1 MGKIL
6 IVDDEHSIR
15 ESLEMFLAEK
25 GHTVATAAS
34 GREGLDRF
42 RKEEPDV
49 MILDIRL
56 PDLNG
61 LEVLDRAHGNGSTAK
76 VIMMTAFHDMETTIQ
91 AMKRGAYDYIHK
103 PLDADEVERSVNR
116 ALRILQVDRESPVLK
131 KERGPESQEVII
143 GKSETMR
150 DIFKMIGLLCQNRA
164 TVLIQGETGT
174 GKELIARVI
183 HTNSPFCEEP
193 FITLDCAAVV
203 ETLLESELFGHEAG
217 AFTGATHRKKGK
229 IELAGAGT
237 LFLDEVGEL
246 PPGLQG
252 KFLGFLQ
259 RREYTR
265 VGGHEPLLSR
275 CRIVA
280 ATNRDLADM
289 TRRGEFREDLF
300 FRLRVV
306 TLQVPSLQERLSDI
320 PDLVNHFLHKINT
333 ELGTEVSKLQTGV
346 IDRLMAHHWKGNV
359 RDLENVLVE
368 AVVRA
373 RGRVILLDEIEEILG
388 LNQPPSAAGPSPH
401 SLDDIEKKHIQNT
414 LSQLAWN
421 RTRTAQAL
429 GISMPT
435 LRSKIRKYGIIPP
448 ADAAFS

>member
-6 IVDDEHSIR
+6 IVDDERSIL
-15 ESLEMFLAEK
+15 ESLEMFLGEK
-25 GHTVATAAS
+25 GHSVYTASS
-34 GREGLDRF
+34 GQEGLDVLHQE
-42 RKEEPDV
+42 KPDV
-49 MILDIRL
+49 VILDIRL

-61 LEVLDRAHGNGSTAK
+61 LDVLDRSQADGCTAK
-76 VIMMTAFHDMETTIQ
+76 IIMMTAFHDMETTIQ

-103 PLDADEVERSVNR
+103 PLDADEVEKSVNR
-116 ALRILQVDRESPVLK
+116 ALRILEVDRESPALGK
-131 KERGPESQEVII
+131 SRTGRSQEVII
-143 GKSETMR
+143 GKSEIMR

-183 HTNSPFCEEP
+183 HANSPFCDEP

-203 ETLLESELFGHEAG
+203 ENLLESELFGHEAG
-217 AFTGATHRKKGK
+217 AFTGAIHRKKGK
-229 IELAGAGT
+229 IELAGSGT

-246 PPGLQG
+246 PQGLQG

-275 CRIVA
+275 CRVAA
-280 ATNRDLADM
+280 ATNRDLSNM
-289 TRRGEFREDLF
+289 VRQGEFREDLF

-306 TLQVPSLQERLSDI
+306 TLQVPPLRERISDI
-320 PDLVNHFLHKINT
+320 PELVNHFLDKINI
-333 ELGTEVSKLQTGV
+333 ELETEVTKLQAGV
-346 IDRLMAHHWKGNV
+346 IERLMAHPWKGNV
-359 RDLENVLVE
+359 RELENVLVE

-373 RGRVILLDEIEEILG
+373 RGRVILLDEIERALKMNE
-388 LNQPPSAAGPSPH
+388 PRSPSGPSST
-401 SLDDIEKKHIQNT
+401 SLNGMEKEHIRNT
-414 LSQLAWN
+414 LSQMGWN

-429 GISMPT
+429 GISIPT
-435 LRSKIRKYGIIPP
+435 LRSKIRKYGITPP
-448 ADAAFS
+448 PNRTFC